1 MNDPVLD
8 PRMRGS
14 VRVTRQERTVVG
26 PPQEAPTKAAGS
38 DQSLE
43 ERLTHEFEGRLKEL
57 EKRIALRLDK
67 LIAERVEPLLDRRL
81 SAASPGAAGSSEATK
96 EALTQ
101 VMQAVLF
108 ESGFLEKFVQRAVEQ
123 KLETGNSAKA
133 LLDSCRSE
141 IQGIVEKTVSATL
154 SGENVKVMIDDKFR
168 AISLYLKGEVIPKA
182 VIQILKQ
189 QKILA

>member
-14 VRVTRQERTVVG
+14 VRVTRQERTAL
-26 PPQEAPTKAAGS
+26 PPQEAPTKEAAS
-38 DQSLE
+38 DQSPE
-43 ERLTHEFEGRLKEL
+43 ERLTQEFDGRLKEL
-57 EKRIALRLDK
+57 EKRIVLRLDK
-67 LIAERVEPLLDRRL
+67 LIPERIEPLLDRKL
-81 SAASPGAAGSSEATK
+81 SAASPGAAGGSEATK

-108 ESGFLEKFVQRAVEQ
+108 ESGFLEKLVQRAVEH
-123 KLETGNSAKA
+123 KLEAGNSAKA
-133 LLDSCRSE
+133 LLDSCRDE
-141 IQGIVEKTVSATL
+141 IQGIVEKTISATL

-182 VIQILKQ
+182 VIQVLKQ
-189 QKILA
+189 QKVLA